1 MSEPP
6 RKSLMK
12 KPLEIT
18 FQTMRRHLRL
28 ILAVTAVLWAI
39 ELLDLVKPGASLDWY
54 GIHPRTLM
62 GLRNIV
68 IAPFLHAGFGHLIA
82 NTLPLIALGLLVLS
96 RGPQDFASVSLVS
109 LLVSGLGVWLLGGAN
124 TVHLGASGV
133 IFGYL
138 GYLLAAG
145 WWERSPRALLLAAAV
160 LLVYG
165 GMLPGVLPGREG
177 VSWLAHLFGLLGGI
191 LAAHLIR
198 NRATATA

>member
-1 MSEPP
+1 MQQSRNSFEV
-6 RKSLMK
+6 
-12 KPLEIT
+12 T
-18 FQTMRRHLRL
+18 FVKIRRHLRVVL
-28 ILAVTAVLWAI
+28 LLAALLWAI
-39 ELLDLVKPGASLDWY
+39 ELLDVLKPGTSLDWY
-54 GIHPRTLM
+54 GIQPRTLI

-82 NTLPLIALGLLVLS
+82 NTLPLIALGVLVLA

-109 LLVSGLGVWLLGGAN
+109 LLVSGLGVWIFGGSN
-124 TVHLGASGV
+124 TIHLGASGV

-177 VSWLAHLFGLLGGI
+177 ISWLAHLFGLLGGI
-191 LAAHLIR
+191 LAARLLRDHPSR
-198 NRATATA
+198 